1 MALSGWIKLHRAL
14 ADHPVASDPSSLSV
28 WIHLLMLANHKDTK
42 RQINGQIVT
51 LKAGQLITSR
61 KSISEKTGVQ
71 ESKVERVLKMLK
83 SEQQIEQVGT
93 AKFRVIS
100 IVNWC
105 LYQGDEQVEE
115 QQMNNRRTA
124 DEQQANTPG
133 EVLRTE
139 ECKEGKES
147 SSAEDGE
154 KTKRRKPSAKTK
166 IPDQFMLTAEMRAWA
181 SESAP
186 AVDVRRAT
194 EKFVN
199 YWRAE
204 AKTKADWSA
213 TWRNWMLSEQEKAE
227 RQPRG
232 YSGASGNRQQDVEDN
247 NARVVREIAERE
259 QRRAAGEQIQQG
271 INLGDPITIEG
282 EVIHAH

>member
-1 MALSGWIKLHRAL
+1 MSLGGWIKLHRAL
-14 ADHPVASDPSSLSV
+14 ADHPVASDPNSLAV
-28 WIHLLMLANHKDTK
+28 WIHILMLANHKETK

-115 QQMNNRRTA
+115 QQANNRRTA

-139 ECKEGKES
+139 ECKEDKEGDS
-147 SSAEDGE
+147 SSKSTRRNWVSELVALGVDKKHAKDWLAVRKQKRAAMTDTALEQVMQEAEKAGITVGEAIHIAASNSWQGFKASWLNKTATNGSQALAKHTGFADRDYHQGLFEKEDG
-154 KTKRRKPSAKTK
+154 SYG
-166 IPDQFMLTAEMRAWA
+166 F
-181 SESAP
+181 
-186 AVDVRRAT
+186 
-194 EKFVN
+194 
-199 YWRAE
+199 
-204 AKTKADWSA
+204 
-213 TWRNWMLSEQEKAE
+213 
-227 RQPRG
+227 
-232 YSGASGNRQQDVEDN
+232 
-247 NARVVREIAERE
+247 
-259 QRRAAGEQIQQG
+259 
-271 INLGDPITIEG
+271 
-282 EVIHAH
+282 